1 MKRISLVI
9 LLTLNLAGCAAVQ
22 HIQDIWPKDHDPAM
36 VSMWVDVKVALDA
49 VDCDRKPTGWEAV
62 VTPAKKLAIYTDFRQ
77 DPQRD
82 NVKGL
87 AIHADKM
94 SQGGS
99 AMFCKLGKQTAQE
112 RLAVAR
118 KAWEGR

>member
-1 MKRISLVI
+1 MRMILILTAAVSLS
-9 LLTLNLAGCAAVQ
+9 GCAA
-22 HIQDIWPKDHDPAM
+22 IQNLKDVLPRDHDPVM
-36 VSMWVDVKVALDA
+36 VAQWVDVKVALDA
-49 VDCDRKPTGWEAV
+49 VDCDRKPTGWTEVLA
-62 VTPAKKLAIYTDFRQ
+62 PARKLAIYTDFRQ

-82 NVKGL
+82 NIKGL
-87 AIHADKM
+87 AIHAEKM

-99 AMFCKLGKQTAQE
+99 PMFCKLGKQTAND

>member
-1 MKRISLVI
+1 MKR
-9 LLTLNLAGCAAVQ
+9 LLTIMVLAVTLSGCAA
-22 HIQDIWPKDHDPAM
+22 IQNIRDVLPRDHDPAM
-36 VSMWVDVKVALDA
+36 VSLWVDTKVALDS
-49 VDCDRKPTGWEAV
+49 VDCDRKPTGWAEV
-62 VTPAKKLAIYTDFRQ
+62 VGPARKLAIYTDFRG

-82 NVKGL
+82 NIKGL

-99 AMFCKLGKQTAQE
+99 PMFCKLGKQTAND